1 MPPRARKAAP
11 ARSESPPGDHLQLAL
26 ASQALPPIP
35 AGSAPEPSMRTKPN
49 KETTKNVPPFLTKLY
64 TSVLPRLACLHSRPG
79 ELGQRNGLALAL
91 SRIRDGLGRLVELSG
106 LALAAWRISAPPGA
120 SNVELTALPH
130 SMVSEPETDH
140 LIRWSEDGDSF
151 FGA

>member
-1 MPPRARKAAP
+1 M
-11 ARSESPPGDHLQLAL
+11 
-26 ASQALPPIP
+26 
-35 AGSAPEPSMRTKPN
+35 
-49 KETTKNVPPFLTKLY
+49 
-64 TSVLPRLACLHSRPG
+64 HSRPG